1 MKWSKIQIKK
11 GSEVLCE
18 TIADGVDAIDN
29 APNGFCTTNVQLN
42 GGDKVHAFKIMGEEE
57 ALRVSNAL
65 NGFTG
70 HLITIL

>member
-1 MKWSKIQIKK
+1 MKWSKMQIKQ

-18 TIADGVDAIDN
+18 TITDGVDAVDN

-42 GGDKVHAFKIMGEEE
+42 DGDKVHAFKIMGEE

-65 NGFTG
+65 NGFTV